1 MTKIEEIL
9 FERFSLTEDLY
20 QEYLNKFIK
29 DGVLKDFPSKETP
42 RVCIF
47 IYCSRMFEFDKEY
60 SELAV
65 NFKLKPFY
73 KDDFVLIRRSMVD
86 YGLLS
91 RTPDGTKYVR
101 NK

>member
-1 MTKIEEIL
+1 MIKTKTKKEL
-9 FERFSLTEDLY
+9 R
-20 QEYLNKFIK
+20 
-29 DGVLKDFPSKETP
+29 LKRRLRYRSRVFGKPEQP

-73 KDDFVLIRRSMVD
+73 KDDFVILRRSMVD
-86 YGLLS
+86 YQIIKKLLELFI
-91 RTPDGTKYVR
+91 
-101 NK
+101 

>member
-9 FERFSLTEDLY
+9 FERFSLNEELY
-20 QEYLNKFIK
+20 EETLKKYVK
-29 DGVLKDFPSKETP
+29 DGVLTTYPSKEAP
-42 RVCIF
+42 RAVIH

-73 KDDFVLIRRSMVD
+73 KEDFVILRRSMVD
-86 YGLLS
+86 CGLLS
-91 RTPDGTKYVR
+91 RTSDGTKYIR